1 MNENVGK
8 LLIKQIFLFTVLILI
23 VLITGVLYYHLFEGL
38 PLVDAFFFTAITIS
52 TVGYE
57 MPETLS
63 TTGRIFTSILIFMG
77 ISVVLY
83 GISSVTAIIVEGKL
97 SDYMKE
103 RRNRKMIEKMQNHII
118 VVGAGKTGQYVIAEL
133 IREKESF
140 LIIDKSEENVKR
152 LLEMYSI
159 EVPYIV
165 GDAAEEDILLNAGIS
180 KAKALITTLPEDS
193 VNVFVVLS
201 ARTLNPSL
209 TIISKVTDVSSIR
222 KLIYAGATTVVAAAE
237 IAGTR
242 MARLTTRPE
251 SVNFV
256 DLFAFGNEQY
266 RIEEIKIVKNSVL
279 VNKKISDLD
288 IGKKFKVMVLAVN
301 REGDTIFGPSG
312 DLELREND
320 ALMIMGRKENIDEF
334 KKFSDI

>member
-1 MNENVGK
+1 MNENIGK
-8 LLIKQIFLFTVLILI
+8 LLIKQIILFSILI
-23 VLITGVLYYHLFEGL
+23 IAIVSTGVLYYHYVEGL
-38 PLVDAFFFTAITIS
+38 SFVDAFFFTAITIS
-52 TVGYE
+52 TVGYS

-63 TTGRIFTSILIFMG
+63 NTGRIFTSILIFMG

-83 GISSVTAIIVEGKL
+83 GVSSVTAIVVEGKL

-103 RRNRKMIEKMQNHII
+103 RRNRKMIERLENHII

-133 IREKESF
+133 IREKEKF
-140 LIIDKSEENVKR
+140 LIIDNKEENIKK
-152 LLEMYSI
+152 LLEMYNI
-159 EVPYIV
+159 EVPYVI
-165 GDAAEEDILLNAGIS
+165 GDAAEEDILLNSGIM
-180 KAKALITTLPEDS
+180 KARALITTLPEDS

-201 ARTLNPSL
+201 ARTLNPNL

-242 MARLTTRPE
+242 MARLITRPE

-266 RIEEIKIVKNSVL
+266 RIEEVKVNKNSGIVD
-279 VNKKISDLD
+279 KKISDLD
-288 IGKKFKVMVLAVN
+288 VGKKFNVLILAIN
-301 REGDTIFGPSG
+301 RFGDIIFGPSG
-312 DLELREND
+312 NVEINNND
-320 ALMIMGRKENIDEF
+320 VLMIMGKKDNIDKFKEF
-334 KKFSDI
+334 VKA